1 MAYIIV
7 TPVAWITAYNVQVQP
22 IVNFVIVLE
31 IILMILLIM
40 NAYVQRSNTVEN
52 VWQVVLQ
59 ATGRILLIISVK
71 SVIATAWFAN
81 LWQIAQNAPL
91 AILGS
96 ITIVI
101 VIAELYI
108 TQLLINVFR
117 AASKAIMKIQPLFL
131 A

>member
-52 VWQVVLQ
+52 V
-59 ATGRILLIISVK
+59 
-71 SVIATAWFAN
+71 
-81 LWQIAQNAPL
+81 
-91 AILGS
+91 
-96 ITIVI
+96 
-101 VIAELYI
+101 
-108 TQLLINVFR
+108 
-117 AASKAIMKIQPLFL
+117 
-131 A
+131 